1 MRRDRSSPTP
11 AVGATIMVDERGV
24 AETLFPPAS
33 TPAGTQYYLML
44 LLGFLFVS
52 PMIAPSSAPPPQL
65 PAPLLVV

>member
-1 MRRDRSSPTP
+1 
-11 AVGATIMVDERGV
+11 MVDERGV

-52 PMIAPSSAPPPQL
+52 PMLAPSSARLPPHTHTSCPH
-65 PAPLLVV
+65 PSSSPCS